1 VLTGVSQIEARSAGP
16 RGALSVAKPADTR
29 RFFKILSQVQ
39 SEGLL
44 FIAVMAPRS
53 DFLGKPQSAAPLTAR
68 FEEFS
73 LGQMP
78 LSRIPEIIR
87 GLAQVAGPG
96 IKEAFVQQ
104 AARDA
109 ETEDALPL
117 LAFTPRE
124 FLTRVVEQVSHLL
137 EDYKGWETRQRGAG

>member
-1 VLTGVSQIEARSAGP
+1 
-16 RGALSVAKPADTR
+16 
-29 RFFKILSQVQ
+29 
-39 SEGLL
+39 
-44 FIAVMAPRS
+44 
-53 DFLGKPQSAAPLTAR
+53 
-68 FEEFS
+68 
-73 LGQMP
+73 MP